1 MRRWLRLSAL
11 LVCVGSLVG
20 TRPAHAYEPATTHA
34 GLTERAVAASH
45 LHQALARIGRPLG
58 LFEPVRLGLDLLG
71 RDERRFFS
79 ARLDAL
85 DPAGGYR
92 PGPDGVTG
100 ALRWVMA
107 GSVLAMTP
115 PERAANHFLNP
126 RTGKGLDD
134 GPGLTGLTH
143 SLRLL
148 VDGGTSVRGMAAGT
162 AFTLD
167 GKSAL
172 DWIWSPQNDLGL
184 PVFFDNWERSVALPG
199 ARERED
205 ALARALMALGGVLS
219 VLEDMGQPA
228 FVRNDFRVSLQQR
241 NQGSAYEQFVVDHY
255 GQMGLP
261 AATGSVS
268 RPDVDSFFAASD
280 GQGLANRTQR
290 SFFSEGNLP
299 ADVSFEHDSQPAD
312 VARRA
317 RETLAF
323 PEPTFSKLVL
333 GPTQTR
339 RYLKLDGHRVLAYE
353 TTGGMVHFLL
363 DDAVFADTAATLL
376 PEIAGY
382 GAGLI
387 DHLVRARLDMKA
399 DGNKVSVRLAEQ
411 VKGEG
416 ALRVFAE
423 DGKGIRREME
433 STSLAPGAEFAFEAP
448 AGTKKLA
455 AVIRGKD
462 VGGPFVAAAE
472 LVLP

>member
-1 MRRWLRLSAL
+1 MSRLTRWAL
-11 LVCVGSLVG
+11 LAGAGLSMAGGS
-20 TRPAHAYEPATTHA
+20 AHAYEPATTHA
-34 GLTERAVAASH
+34 GLTERAVAVSH
-45 LHQALARIGRPLG
+45 LHQALARVGRPLG

-71 RDERRFFS
+71 ADERRFLS

-92 PGPDGVTG
+92 PGPDGVAA

-107 GSVLAMTP
+107 GAVLAKTP
-115 PERAANHFLNP
+115 PERGANNFLDP

-134 GPGLTGLTH
+134 APGLAGLTH

-148 VDGGTSVRGMAAGT
+148 VDGGTSVRGLATGT
-162 AFTLD
+162 AFALD

-172 DWIWSPQNDLGL
+172 EWIWSPDNDLGL
-184 PVFFDNWERSVALPG
+184 PVFFDNWERSATLPG

-205 ALARALMALGGVLS
+205 ALARALLALGGVLS
-219 VLEDMGQPA
+219 VLQDMGQPA
-228 FVRNDFRVSLQQR
+228 YVRNDFRAGLRQGD
-241 NQGSAYEQFVVDHY
+241 QGSAYEQFVSERF

-261 AATGSVS
+261 PATEPVS

-280 GQGLANRTQR
+280 GKGLANRTQR
-290 SFFSEGNLP
+290 HFFSEGNLP
-299 ADVSFEHDSQPAD
+299 ADVTYEHDSKPED

-323 PEPTFSKLVL
+323 PEPSFSKLVL
-333 GPTQTR
+333 GPGQAR
-339 RYLKLDGHRVLAYE
+339 RYLKLQGRRVLAYE
-353 TTGGMVHFLL
+353 NTGGEVHFLL
-363 DDAVFADTAATLL
+363 DDAVFADMAAALL

-382 GAGLI
+382 GGGFI

-399 DGNKVSVRLAEQ
+399 EGNRVRVTLGEQ
-411 VKGEG
+411 VKEPG

-423 DGKGIRREME
+423 DDKGMRREVQ
-433 STSLAPGAEFAFEAP
+433 SSSLAPGAEFAFEAP
-448 AGTKKLA
+448 AGVKKLA

-462 VGGPFVAAAE
+462 AGGVFVAAAE